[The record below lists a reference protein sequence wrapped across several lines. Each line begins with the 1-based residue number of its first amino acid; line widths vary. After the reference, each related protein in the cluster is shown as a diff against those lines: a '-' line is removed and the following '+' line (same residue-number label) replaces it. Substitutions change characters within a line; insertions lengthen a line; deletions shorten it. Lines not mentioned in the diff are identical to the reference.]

1 MMKIPFTPLTHL
13 GICALVLLL
22 ATTGCT
28 RQKDAEIRI
37 AYDVV
42 WDGNPYE
49 VGESAP
55 DVQGRPVQ
63 LERLEC
69 YVSDFAIHDVDEGW
83 LPIDTV
89 ARIDF
94 SRDDAHAVLTI
105 PGEGDRTIDGL
116 RMGLGVPEDRNVDV
130 DPASYTDPDHP
141 LGYTG
146 SAGLHWGWAAG
157 YIFSVYEGRLLT
169 EPNTPFTYH
178 AGDDRTFR
186 TTELMWEEPWLL
198 ECGGK
203 DHNITLVLDAYKCLH
218 GAEDTIDPE
227 IDPETHTGNN
237 LPLAIRWVDL
247 YQNAWSIQP

>member
-1 MMKIPFTPLTHL
+1 MMNNPFTPLTHL
-13 GICALVLLL
+13 GICALMLLL

-42 WDGNPYE
+42 WNGNAYE

-55 DVQGRPVQ
+55 DVQGRPMQ

-116 RMGLGVPEDRNVDV
+116 RMGLGVPEDRNVNV

-146 SAGLHWGWAAG
+146 SAGCTGGGLQDTSSACTKAG
-157 YIFSVYEGRLLT
+157 
-169 EPNTPFTYH
+169 
-178 AGDDRTFR
+178 
-186 TTELMWEEPWLL
+186 
-198 ECGGK
+198 C
-203 DHNITLVLDAYKCLH
+203 
-218 GAEDTIDPE
+218 
-227 IDPETHTGNN
+227 
-237 LPLAIRWVDL
+237 
-247 YQNAWSIQP
+247 

>member
-1 MMKIPFTPLTHL
+1 MHGTGNFWRKLGVLTSYDEDSIHSVEALGHL
-13 GICALVLLL
+13 RLGAALGHRRLHPS
-22 ATTGCT
+22 
-28 RQKDAEIRI
+28 KPDAEIRI

-42 WDGNPYE
+42 WNGSPYE

-94 SRDDAHAVLTI
+94 SKDDAHAVLTI

-169 EPNTPFTYH
+169 EPNTLFTYH
-178 AGDDRTFR
+178 AGDDLTFR

-198 ECGGK
+198 ECGSK
-203 DHNITLVLDAYKCLH
+203 DRTHHAGAGCLRMPPRRERH
-218 GAEDTIDPE
+218 HRP
-227 IDPETHTGNN
+227 
-237 LPLAIRWVDL
+237 
-247 YQNAWSIQP
+247 

>member
-1 MMKIPFTPLTHL
+1 M
-13 GICALVLLL
+13 LLL
-22 ATTGCT
+22 SLAGCT
-28 RQKDAEIRI
+28 RQHDAEIRI
-37 AYDVV
+37 GYDLI
-42 WDGNPYE
+42 WDGAPYE
-49 VGESAP
+49 VGESAL

-63 LERLEC
+63 LERMEC
-69 YVSDFAIHDVDEGW
+69 FVSDFAIHDVEEGW

-94 SRDDAHAVLTI
+94 SRNDAHAVLVI

-130 DPASYTDPDHP
+130 DPASYSDPDHP

-146 SAGLHWGWAAG
+146 SAGMHWGWAAG

-178 AGDDRTFR
+178 AGNDRVFR
-186 TTELMWEEPWLL
+186 TTELKWEEPWLL
-198 ECGGK
+198 ECGDK
-203 DHNITLVLDAYKCLH
+203 DHNITLLLDGYKCLH
-218 GAEDTIDPE
+218 GEEDVIDPE

-237 LPLAIRWVDL
+237 LPLANRWVDL
-247 YQNAWSIQP
+247 YQNAWSIAP